1 MALER
6 REKTSRRS
14 FLRSAGWTAGGLA
27 VAGGVYALSGAP
39 FVKSSAA
46 RSLKVSTF
54 GGLFERSFAQY
65 VYPPFTK
72 ASGIAVQS
80 IEQPEGAHFLFQL
93 AEANKAGNPP
103 MDICCTSAVD
113 VLRGRAQGLWHR
125 QDKTRLPHIDQL
137 KPRFA
142 AEFGANPDHVA
153 AMSFYL
159 TLVANPNDLKPL
171 PDSWS
176 VLWQPHKNAWGIMSG
191 STSLIMEIT
200 AKLYFGGNDI
210 LMSREGI
217 DQVIAKIGEMKS
229 NVKLWWQDE
238 GTMQTALINDEVKGG
253 TYMHDTAMLM
263 RRNGSDIASIFP
275 KEGAVEATNSWCQPS
290 TSKKTEEA
298 AEFLNFMCTP
308 EAQELIARH
317 VGSAPVIER
326 AKLRL
331 SDAEFAA
338 VSSLIPSIPTATQAR
353 FQFTSYMEQRFTG
366 MITGS

>member
-6 REKTSRRS
+6 REKTSRRN
-14 FLRSAGWTAGGLA
+14 FLRNAGWTAGGLA
-27 VAGGVYALSGAP
+27 IAGGIYTLTGAP
-39 FVKSSAA
+39 FVKRSNA

-54 GGLFERSFAQY
+54 GGIFERSFAQH
-65 VYPPFTK
+65 VYPAFTK

-103 MDICCTSAVD
+103 MDLCCTSAVD
-113 VLRGRAQGLWHR
+113 VLRGRTQGLWHK
-125 QDKTRLPHIDQL
+125 QDKTRLTQISQL

-142 AEFGANPDHVA
+142 NEFAENPDHVA

-159 TLVANPNDLKPL
+159 TLVANPNELNPL

-176 VLWQPHKNAWGIMSG
+176 VLWQPRKSAWGVMSG

-217 DQVIAKIGEMKS
+217 DQVIAKISEMKG

-253 TYMHDTAMLM
+253 TYMHDTTMVM
-263 RRNGSDIASIFP
+263 RRNGSDIVSIFP

-308 EAQELIARH
+308 EAQELMARH
-317 VGSAPVIER
+317 VGSAPVVER

-331 SDAEFAA
+331 LDAEFAA
-338 VSSLIPSIPTATQAR
+338 VSSQIPSIPTATQAR

>member
-1 MALER
+1 MALDR

-14 FLRSAGWTAGGLA
+14 FLRNAGWTAGGLA

-54 GGLFERSFAQY
+54 GGLFERSFAQF
-65 VYPPFTK
+65 VYPAFTK

-113 VLRGRAQGLWHR
+113 VLRGRAQGLWHK
-125 QDKTRLPHIDQL
+125 QDKNRLAHIGQL

-142 AEFGANPDHVA
+142 ADFAENPDHVA
-153 AMSFYL
+153 AMSFYM
-159 TLVANPNDLKPL
+159 TLVANPNELK
-171 PDSWS
+171 
-176 VLWQPHKNAWGIMSG
+176 SG

-210 LMSREGI
+210 LLSREGI
-217 DQVIAKIGEMKS
+217 DQVITKIGEMKG

-263 RRNGSDIASIFP
+263 RRNGSDIVSIFP